1 MACDC
6 LKKNTTEIDKVSA
19 QAQLESNLEKTDYIV
34 YEENGKTYYDRKTCW
49 EKAGKPG
56 KAIEIIFHI

>member
-6 LKKNTTEIDKVSA
+6 LKKKTTELDKISA
-19 QAQLESNLEKTDYIV
+19 QAQLESKLEKTDYIV
-34 YEENGKTYYDRKTCW
+34 YEENGKTYYDRKECW
-49 EKAGKPG
+49 AKAGKPG